1 MIDTLFDRHR
11 TRLVVFVTLFSIV
24 ALIGWTR
31 IEFDNEAK
39 ALFRNSSEEFS
50 ELEMLFKDFRPDEND
65 CMLLIKSPELLTVDR
80 LNAMRELHDDV
91 AAIQGVEQVIS
102 LVSPLLVISGS
113 PG

>member
-11 TRLVVFVTLFSIV
+11 TRLVVFVILFSIV

-50 ELEMLFKDFRPDEND
+50 ELEMLFK
-65 CMLLIKSPELLTVDR
+65 LSLI
-80 LNAMRELHDDV
+80 H
-91 AAIQGVEQVIS
+91 I
-102 LVSPLLVISGS
+102 
-113 PG
+113 